1 MSKAELINQK
11 DVRAQNKNHDEHN
24 NDPLSH
30 LLPGGK
36 ADHHQLLSHFGKED
50 PDFFSG
56 A

>member
-36 ADHHQLLSHFGKED
+36 ADHSQAPEKK
-50 PDFFSG
+50 SG
-56 A
+56 SSLPK